1 MVIDLSRIVGGAV
14 VVTVL
19 GVSAWYFLLGP
30 GKDQPSVTDLM
41 VNVTGS
47 DEAKAFLARA
57 RSVASGDTLD
67 AATDK
72 MGVKWTTMRGNAATT
87 EYQWAGP
94 GVKLSV
100 SVDNARSEVREVKV
114 E

>member
-1 MVIDLSRIVGGAV
+1 MVIDLGKTVGGGV
-14 VVTVL
+14 VVAVL
-19 GVSAWYFLLGP
+19 AASAWYFLLGP
-30 GKDQPSVTDLM
+30 GRDQPSVTDLM

-57 RSVASGDTLD
+57 RSVANGDTLE
-67 AATDK
+67 AVKDK
-72 MGVKWTTMRGNAATT
+72 MGVTWTTMRGNAASTA
-87 EYQWAGP
+87 YQWAGP

-100 SVDNARSEVREVKV
+100 TVDNARSEVREVKV